1 MPLHIGTL
9 KNGKA
14 LNLKTESLTD
24 HGFAAGMTG
33 SGKTGLLMT
42 LAEES
47 LKCEKNVILVDIK
60 GDLGNLAD
68 RVADLGDNVEFRFVS
83 PGAYHGEAV
92 NLLSGLSDADRITPT
107 VTALLKLIEVD
118 SDPIR
123 SVEHAFL
130 SVLLK
135 TYHDEKKIPSLV
147 DLIQGIIDPPF
158 ETLGAMKVATVLPTN
173 TRLKLAGSINTVL
186 VAPSFD
192 PWKYGIS
199 LDVDAL
205 LTPEVE
211 GNSVCV
217 IYSVAHL
224 VEDDE
229 RLFALSALFDALV
242 SYMRTREGSN
252 DLETLVIVDEVYGLL
267 PAYPANPPT
276 KRPLMVLL
284 KQARAVGIGLIL
296 ATQNPVDVD
305 YKALSNCGTWY
316 VGRLQTVKDR
326 KRVIEAVCS
335 TGMYS
340 ASQLDAMI
348 GGLDKRCFM
357 VCRTNAVHEFSTRDV
372 GCAMNGPLSPSQ
384 IRDLYAQ
391 GAFRAPDVIN
401 LLRQKLAEAQ
411 AMADKEPNCAVFVNK
426 VAQLELMIAELESSD
441 DLESSDIPDSDIIE
455 ATIEAPAF

>member
-9 KNGKA
+9 KNGKP

-33 SGKTGLLMT
+33 SGKTGLLLT

-47 LKCEKNVILVDIK
+47 LKNGKHVVLTDIK
-60 GDLGNLAD
+60 GDLGNIAD
-68 RVADLGDNVEFRFVS
+68 RLSEIENVEFRFVS

-135 TYHDEKKIPSLV
+135 TYHDEGMTPSLV
-147 DLIQGIIDPPF
+147 DLINGIIEPPF
-158 ETLGAMKVATVLPTN
+158 DTLGAMSVNTVLPTN
-173 TRLKLAGSINTVL
+173 ARLKLAGAINTVL

-199 LDVDAL
+199 LDVGAL
-205 LTPEVE
+205 LTPECE

-217 IYSVAHL
+217 IYSAAHL

-229 RLFALSALFDALV
+229 RLFALSALFDAYV
-242 SYMRTREGSN
+242 SYMRTLEGTD
-252 DLETLVIVDEVYGLL
+252 DLRALLIVDEVYGLL
-267 PAYPANPPT
+267 PSYPHNPPT

-284 KQARAVGIGLIL
+284 KQARAVGLGVIL

-340 ASQLDAMI
+340 ASQLDTML
-348 GGLDKRCFM
+348 GGLEKRQFLI
-357 VCRTNAVHEFSTRDV
+357 CRTNAVYEFGTRDV
-372 GCAMNGPLSPSQ
+372 GCAMNGPLSPAN
-384 IRDLYAQ
+384 IRDLYAH
-391 GAFRAPDVIN
+391 GAFRSPDV
-401 LLRQKLAEAQ
+401 LSVLRQKLAEAQ
-411 AMADKEPNCAVFVNK
+411 AMAAKDPCAVFLNK
-426 VAQLELMIAELESSD
+426 VAQLELMIAE
-441 DLESSDIPDSDIIE
+441 IE
-455 ATIEAPAF
+455 ATDSLESDSMVDVEAVEAVIEAPAF